1 MDEFAHK
8 KHMYIWRGICSGFFF
23 PSLASGILVRNL
35 SISISNAFIVSS
47 IVFID
52 FLTFSSMSP
61 VFLSMFT
68 AFSMVFVV
76 FFAMVFIDPSMP
88 WFLSICSI
96 IFDGISLFLHHKMS
110 HMYVYIASSLLLEPR
125 KPELGW

>member
-1 MDEFAHK
+1 MSSHT
-8 KHMYIWRGICSGFFF
+8 RNICIFGGVYVLAFFS
-23 PSLASGILVRNL
+23 SLASGILVRNL
-35 SISISNAFIVSS
+35 SISNAFIVFS

-52 FLTFSSMSP
+52 FVTFSSMSP

-96 IFDGISLFLHHKMS
+96 MFDGISLFLHHKMS
-110 HMYVYIASSLLLEPR
+110 HMYVFVASSLLLEPR
-125 KPELGW
+125 KPKLGW